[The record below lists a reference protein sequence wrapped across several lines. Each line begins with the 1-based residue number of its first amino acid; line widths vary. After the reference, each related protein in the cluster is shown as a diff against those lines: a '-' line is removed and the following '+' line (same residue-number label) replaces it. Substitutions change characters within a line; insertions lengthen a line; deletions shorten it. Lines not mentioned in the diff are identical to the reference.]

1 MEKEINNYNKFISKC
16 LATFLSMILALSII
30 FINTTN
36 VYAKTLS
43 STSSD
48 EYVLKLIKRG
58 GTIEEIKGKDI
69 NLKVNSIDSISISYD
84 EQLLRQCIDNLSCL
98 NPTNVT
104 EPKSSKL
111 EYRDYSYIITPE
123 VIGSK
128 LNKEKL
134 YTNVVMAIKNQEI
147 ELNLETLDCY
157 EHPQYTSN
165 SPEVIYA
172 ADTINKYL
180 SANITYSY
188 GGMVQVVDK
197 YKVID
202 WISIEPN
209 LSIILDESKVRN
221 FVEGLASSYRS
232 SLGTSIKVNGGYSG
246 NNHGWEINVD
256 EETRTLISLIK
267 SGQTL
272 TTYPSYYQTSAASY
286 FNNVSD
292 TFVEI
297 DMTNQHLWFYKN
309 GYLVVQSDI
318 VTGNMSA
325 GYATPSGTYKLYY
338 KQKDT
343 VLRGP
348 GYASPVSFW
357 MPFNG
362 GIGLHDANWRSEFGG
377 EIYKNG
383 GSHGCINL
391 PYSTAKSIYDNI
403 TPKTTIICYY

>member
-36 VYAKTLS
+36 AYAKTLS

-111 EYRDYSYIITPE
+111 EYRNYSYIITSE

-134 YTNVVMAIKNQEI
+134 YTNVVMAIKNQDI

-172 ADTINKYL
+172 ANTINKYL

-246 NNHGWEINVD
+246 NNHGWAINVD

-267 SGQTL
+267 NGQTL

-348 GYASPVSFW
+348 GYASPVNFW

>member
-272 TTYPSYYQTSAASY
+272 TTYPSYYQTLAASY

>member
-36 VYAKTLS
+36 AYAKTLN

-69 NLKVNSIDSISISYD
+69 NLKVNSTDSISISYD

-111 EYRDYSYIITPE
+111 EYRNYSYIITSE

-134 YTNVVMAIKNQEI
+134 YTNVVMAIKNQDI
-147 ELNLETLDCY
+147 ELNLETVDCY

-172 ADTINKYL
+172 ANTINKYL

-246 NNHGWEINVD
+246 NNHGWAINVD

-267 SGQTL
+267 NGQTL

-348 GYASPVSFW
+348 GYASPVNFW

>member
-30 FINTTN
+30 FINITN

-69 NLKVNSIDSISISYD
+69 NLKFNSTDSISISYD

-111 EYRDYSYIITPE
+111 EYRNYSYIITSE

-134 YTNVVMAIKNQEI
+134 YTNVVMAIKNQDI

-188 GGMVQVVDK
+188 GGMVQAVDK

-348 GYASPVSFW
+348 GYSSPVSFW

>member
-272 TTYPSYYQTSAASY
+272 TTYPSYYQTLAASY

-403 TPKTTIICYY
+403 TPKITIICYY

>member
-36 VYAKTLS
+36 AYAKTLN

-69 NLKVNSIDSISISYD
+69 NLKVNSTDSISISYD

-111 EYRDYSYIITPE
+111 EYRNYSYIITSE

-134 YTNVVMAIKNQEI
+134 YANVVMAIKNQDI
-147 ELNLETLDCY
+147 ELNLETVDCY

-172 ADTINKYL
+172 ANTINKYL

-246 NNHGWEINVD
+246 NNHGWAINVD

-272 TTYPSYYQTSAASY
+272 TTYPSYYQTSSASY

-403 TPKTTIICYY
+403 PPKTTIICYY

>member
-16 LATFLSMILALSII
+16 LATFLSLILTLSIL

-43 STSSD
+43 SASDD
-48 EYVLKLIKRG
+48 EYVLKLIQRG
-58 GTIEEIKGKDI
+58 GTTEEIKGKDI
-69 NLKVNSIDSISISYD
+69 NLKFNSTDAITISYD
-84 EQLLRQCIDNLSCL
+84 EQLLKQCIDNLHCL
-98 NPTNVT
+98 NPANVT
-104 EPKSSKL
+104 EPQSSKL
-111 EYRDYSYIITPE
+111 EYRNYDYIITPE

-128 LNKEKL
+128 LNKETL
-134 YTNVVMAIKNQEI
+134 YNNVVSAIKNQEI
-147 ELNLETLDCY
+147 ELNLETAGCY
-157 EHPQYTSN
+157 ERPKYTAN
-165 SPEVIYA
+165 SPTMIYA

-180 SANITYSY
+180 ASNITYNY
-188 GGMVQVVDK
+188 AGMAQVVDK
-197 YKVID
+197 YKIID
-202 WISIEPN
+202 WISTDSN
-209 LSIILDESKVRN
+209 FSIILDESKVRS
-221 FVEGLASSYRS
+221 FVEGLASSYRN
-232 SLGTSIKVNGGYSG
+232 SLGTSIKVGGGYSG
-246 NNHGWEINVD
+246 NNHGWAINVD
-256 EETRTLISLIK
+256 TETTELINLIK
-267 SGQTL
+267 SGQTV
-272 TTYPSYYQTSAASY
+272 TKNPTYYQTSVASY
-286 FNNVSD
+286 FNNASD

-362 GIGLHDANWRSEFGG
+362 GIGLHDATWRSEFGG

>member
-36 VYAKTLS
+36 VYAKSLS
-43 STSSD
+43 STSGD

-58 GTIEEIKGKDI
+58 GTTEEIKGKDI
-69 NLKVNSIDSISISYD
+69 NLKLNSTDPISISYD
-84 EQLLRQCIDNLSCL
+84 EQLLKQCIDKLSCL

-104 EPKSSKL
+104 EPKSSNL
-111 EYRDYSYIITPE
+111 EYRNYSYIITPE

-134 YTNVVMAIKNQEI
+134 YTNVVMAIKNQDS
-147 ELNLETLDCY
+147 ELNLEILDCY

-202 WISIEPN
+202 WISIEHN

-221 FVEGLASSYRS
+221 FVEGLASSYRN

-246 NNHGWEINVD
+246 NNHGWAINVD

-272 TTYPSYYQTSAASY
+272 TTYPSYYQTSASSY

-309 GYLVVQSDI
+309 GYLIVQSDI